1 MEIVVDVS
9 ELENFLKGKLADPER
24 MKNAAANALA
34 TNVLKKAQKHTPRRT
49 GWLYRGW
56 HVSPAVDGVA
66 VVSNNIQ
73 YAPYVEYGH
82 RQEVGRYVP
91 ALGKRLVKGWVPGH
105 HMLQKAVDETEAQKD
120 AIVRRVIMR
129 QINDDSRRHSDRHHA
144 GAL

>member
-34 TNVLKKAQKHTPRRT
+34 ANVLKKVQRFTPVRNGHLR
-49 GWLYRGW
+49 RGW
-56 HVSPAVDGVA
+56 YTVPAVDGTA
-66 VVSNNIQ
+66 VVANNIE
-73 YAPYVEYGH
+73 YAPHVEYGH

-105 HMLQKAVDETEAQKD
+105 HMLQKAVDETDADKN
-120 AIVRRVIMR
+120 AIVRRAIER
-129 QINDDSRRHSDRHHA
+129 QIK
-144 GAL
+144 